1 MRGWEA
7 RTLETPLRCRRTSLA
22 LAPFALALSFTAGV
36 AHAQV
41 SAGGQKVSG
50 AARLEATLAPDPEG
64 DPALSG
70 SADLVVTPRRGRICF
85 EIDLD
90 ESVKGA
96 DTVVAVHIHPGD
108 VAESCDAQDCAPP
121 IDLEFA
127 DEGLRGCARAGRQLL
142 SSLVDEPG
150 QFYLHVHTARFP
162 KGAVRGQLEK
172 R

>member
-1 MRGWEA
+1 MWPTHWPQLAREIAEHTRVALAAA
-7 RTLETPLRCRRTSLA
+7 RTRSVPAWEDATTELVA
-22 LAPFALALSFTAGV
+22 LPYEQVAGV
-36 AHAQV
+36 HATMMRELLEELHPDGLAGEDVQAV
-41 SAGGQKVSG
+41 FERSARTG
-50 AARLEATLAPDPEG
+50 AAWLPSLHP
-64 DPALSG
+64 
-70 SADLVVTPRRGRICF
+70 
-85 EIDLD
+85 
-90 ESVKGA
+90 